1 MKQRFEVGDFVSLM
15 LGPDGDRD
23 KGIILE
29 TKLLNNSLNIPEDY
43 YCHVDEYHC
52 KIRFL
57 TGEDRW
63 VRAKWLNHLSK
74 KTNNSI
80 DLH

>member
-1 MKQRFEVGDFVSLM
+1 MKQTFEVGDFVSLT
-15 LGPDGDRD
+15 LGPDGKRD

-29 TKLLNNSLNIPEDY
+29 TKLLHNSLTIPEDY

-74 KTNNSI
+74 KTQ
-80 DLH
+80 